1 MKLEGDFVKSV
12 KVAHFHWKT
21 KLKSMGIPIFAFLS
35 WSREKVKE
43 MGGPGSMESIHFGA
57 DRGLLAPSGGLLAP
71 TLGPWPRQSPFY
83 EK

>member
-1 MKLEGDFVKSV
+1 MEGDFVKIR
-12 KVAHFHWKT
+12 
-21 KLKSMGIPIFAFLS
+21 KSSSFPLENKAQIDWDSHFAFLS

-57 DRGLLAPSGGLLAP
+57 ERGLLAPSGGLLAP